1 MAVCKFCRKKV
12 KNNANKRTLKGTNTQ
27 VHKKC
32 PK

>member
-1 MAVCKFCRKKV
+1 MSICKNCGKHV
-12 KNNANKRTLKGTNTQ
+12 KNNANKKTLKGTNTQ